1 MAIHR
6 LAMATRHPERYRKLL
21 VRLREAR
28 EAAGLSQEK
37 VAELIGERQ
46 RFLSKVERGERRID
60 PVELK
65 ELAELYG
72 KSMDFFVE

>member
-1 MAIHR
+1 
-6 LAMATRHPERYRKLL
+6 MATRHPERYRKLL

>member
-1 MAIHR
+1 
-6 LAMATRHPERYRKLL
+6 MATRHPERYRKFL

-28 EAAGLSQEK
+28 EAAGLSQER

-65 ELAELYG
+65 ELADLYG
-72 KSMDFFVE
+72 KPLDFFVE